1 MNDTLVIRKRYVV
14 SAMALLVFGFLTAA
28 LMMSLLPAGDLG
40 VKALLRARTVTQE
53 QLGRIGELLRPVPHL
68 SYTAKTS

>member
-28 LMMSLLPAGDLG
+28 LMLSLLPASDLG
-40 VKALLRARTVTQE
+40 VEAILRARAVTQDR
-53 QLGRIGELLRPVPHL
+53 LGRIGELLRPVPRL
-68 SYTAKTS
+68 SYTARTS